1 MDEKIYRN
9 MMGKFA
15 TGVTVVAT
23 ENKGKIYG
31 MTANAF
37 MSVSLT
43 PKLVTISINNDA
55 KILENIIETSKFS
68 INFLSSE
75 QQELSE
81 IFANRIHN
89 DYNIVFER
97 LDGIPTLPNAMAQI
111 ACILETKYVV
121 GDHTLLVGEVTD
133 VYSNMN
139 ENTPLIF
146 YEGTYHSL
154 KENSMKK

>member
-1 MDEKIYRN
+1 MDDKIFRSI
-9 MMGKFA
+9 MGKFA

-23 ENKGKIYG
+23 ENKGKNYG

-55 KILENIIETSKFS
+55 NILEKIFESNIFS

-75 QQELSE
+75 QQKLSD
-81 IFANRIHN
+81 IFANRIYN
-89 DYNIVFER
+89 DCDIVFER
-97 LDGIPTLPNAMAQI
+97 LDGIPTLPEAMAQI
-111 ACILETKYVV
+111 ACVLATKYVV
-121 GDHTLLVGEVTD
+121 GDHTLLIGEVTD
-133 VYSNMN
+133 IYGNID
-139 ENTPLIF
+139 ETTPLIF

-154 KENSMKK
+154 KENSMEK